1 MKKLIAS
8 ILLSLVLS
16 ISEVDNS
23 RIKNP
28 VPIVYSLERLPDH
41 KLSFF
46 YEYTHFNR
54 FSIN

>member
-1 MKKLIAS
+1 MKKLFAS

-16 ISEVDNS
+16 IFEVENT

-28 VPIVYSLERLPDH
+28 VPIVYSLEKLPDYR
-41 KLSFF
+41 LNFF
-46 YEYTHFNR
+46 YEYTQFTR

>member
-1 MKKLIAS
+1 MKKLFAS

-28 VPIVYSLERLPDH
+28 VPIVYSLEKLPDYR
-41 KLSFF
+41 LSLF
-46 YEYTHFNR
+46 YEYTHFTR